1 MCGRAR
7 ARAAKRTNTPTESRR
22 REDAGERG
30 RGGKKKNSDPAP
42 RILPSRRVTCSQ
54 LSWLSKQVFSPLCKS
69 TGGDGAASA
78 DGEGI
83 GGEDS
88 SQVEKRE
95 PKTLMLGAEGSPG
108 PDERKVNSF

>member
-7 ARAAKRTNTPTESRR
+7 ARTAKHTNTPTESRR
-22 REDAGERG
+22 RKDAAREGEE
-30 RGGKKKNSDPAP
+30 KKNYDPAP

-78 DGEGI
+78 DGEGM
-83 GGEDS
+83 GGGQES
-88 SQVEKRE
+88 SGEE
-95 PKTLMLGAEGSPG
+95 GAKNTDVGGGGVTRP
-108 PDERKVNSF
+108 R

>member
-1 MCGRAR
+1 MRAR
-7 ARAAKRTNTPTESRR
+7 TGTRGKAHKHADRIAAEGRCW
-22 REDAGERG
+22 GERE
-30 RGGKKKNSDPAP
+30 RGKKKNSDPAP

-88 SQVEKRE
+88 SQVVKRE